1 MDAVIV
7 RVIDLPFGVRGM
19 TIKDE
24 EGDYNIY
31 LNGKYSSD
39 IRADAFH
46 HEVEHI
52 IRNHFYSPKSVREK
66 ESEIP
71 F

>member
-19 TIKDE
+19 TVKDE

-31 LNGKYSSD
+31 LNGKYSPN
-39 IRADAFH
+39 IRAVAFR
-46 HEVEHI
+46 HEVDHI
-52 IRNHFYSPKSVREK
+52 QSGDFYRDDKVRDKERRN
-66 ESEIP
+66 P